1 MELNPVTYADFL
13 SYDGALMTAIRHLS
27 PKKLQVVV
35 KKSDKR
41 RLISIDMMHYQAGLE
56 ETPLANS
63 ETIRLAQ
70 AKATI
75 VDEELLGLKNR
86 FEEIRLSVF
95 RDRISTPRYCDPYF

>member
-1 MELNPVTYADFL
+1 
-13 SYDGALMTAIRHLS
+13 
-27 PKKLQVVV
+27 
-35 KKSDKR
+35 
-41 RLISIDMMHYQAGLE
+41 LE

-86 FEEIRLSVF
+86 FEEIFEDDERALQ
-95 RDRISTPRYCDPYF
+95 DRRCLLLEA